1 MTEYL
6 ENGDLYNAIN
16 SQQGGRYHWYRMA
29 LQDGKPVPNSGMARR
44 VALDVAR
51 GLHFLHT
58 KKIVHFVRPLPGRPH
73 ATTSPAPGALL
84 WGPPQQGPPT
94 SAILLE

>member
-1 MTEYL
+1 MLLELQEGQTVLVTEYL

-16 SQQGGRYHWYRMA
+16 SQQGHRYHWYRMQ
-29 LQDGKPVPNSGMARR
+29 LPDSRPLPNSGMARR

-58 KKIVHFVRPLPGRPH
+58 RKIVHFVSIMLISSQDFKF
-73 ATTSPAPGALL
+73 SPALP
-84 WGPPQQGPPT
+84 
-94 SAILLE
+94 